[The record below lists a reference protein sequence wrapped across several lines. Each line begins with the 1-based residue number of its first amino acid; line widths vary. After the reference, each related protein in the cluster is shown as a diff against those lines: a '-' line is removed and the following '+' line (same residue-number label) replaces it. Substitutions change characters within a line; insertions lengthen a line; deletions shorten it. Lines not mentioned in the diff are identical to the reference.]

1 MGDHGTVITVAGSDV
16 WGNDRNGLSEPDCC
30 RLLATRTLGRVGL
43 TSGALP
49 VIMPVEYVYED
60 GVITFRT
67 EHNAK
72 LRSAAHGDVLAFEV
86 DAYDPVSGHGWTVHV
101 LGRATVVAEESDV
114 VPLPT
119 LDDERPEQ
127 ARNHSVRLHCEIVT
141 GRRLAS
147 SAMTDR
153 APIGRAAV
161 FETAR
166 VQIGRAPHADG

>member
-1 MGDHGTVITVAGSDV
+1 MISAQGSEVWGSDR
-16 WGNDRNGLSEPDCC
+16 GGLSEQDCC

-67 EHNAK
+67 EHDAK

-86 DAYDPVSGHGWTVHV
+86 DAYDPITGQGWSVHV
-101 LGRATVVAEESDV
+101 LGRATVLVEDCDVA
-114 VPLPT
+114 PLPT
-119 LDDERPEQ
+119 LDDECPGEPR
-127 ARNHSVRLHCEIVT
+127 RHCVRLHCEIVT

-147 SAMTDR
+147 SR
-153 APIGRAAV
+153 G
-161 FETAR
+161 
-166 VQIGRAPHADG
+166 